1 VDGCWTAAERE
12 RVLAEVA
19 DELWRYVGRHARD
32 IATATGLIA
41 NLTGLS
47 PRALD
52 TLRHLRLL
60 LSDEVALFVD
70 DTLPELLRRRRA
82 TTARRV
88 EVGRGAVRGPVL
100 WGATVAARARAG
112 GAAPDL
118 YAASTAHKHLDTP
131 EAQVLTRLLQGLD
144 RSVGVIQDCV
154 GELEPRGWGA
164 RVAHIADAVSMA
176 LAQVDG
182 VQPRRRDPLGASYSL
197 GAPAPARW
205 LSSRQ
210 TVVGAHIGDS
220 SHRGRD
226 GGRQDAGAPSRDG
239 ASDGSGAP
247 SEYDA
252 PTGPEHEVTPAALN
266 ACAHSTRAAV
276 RALADVFGYYRDMVE
291 TPASEAL
298 LWALRTRALTPL
310 DDDALYELW
319 ALLGAVAVFDESGWR
334 LRTAELIGQDPTP
347 MIYSASDG
355 KTTARLHFQHTPL
368 AWRGQS
374 RYRAIFERH
383 GLSGAVRRPDLIVE
397 LRRGRHRRYAL
408 IEVKRTRHGGYI
420 ADSIYKAL
428 GYLADF
434 EAVFEGQR
442 GVRGLL
448 ALWDTPDSGD
458 VVLGDDLS
466 SGNGDSGGGMA
477 PDTLVLATHRTYRH
491 EARRLLD
498 GLLAELAE

>member
-1 VDGCWTAAERE
+1 VDSCWTAVERE
-12 RVLAEVA
+12 WVLTEVA

-32 IATATGLIA
+32 ISTDTGLIA

-70 DTLPELLRRRRA
+70 ETLPELLRRRRA

-100 WGATVAARARAG
+100 WGVTVAARARTG

-118 YAASTAHKHLDTP
+118 YASSTAHKYLDTP

-144 RSVGVIQDCV
+144 RSVGITQERI
-154 GELEPRGWGA
+154 GELEPSGWGA

-182 VQPRRRDPLGASYSL
+182 VQPRRRDPLGASYLPRESYPPEESYS
-197 GAPAPARW
+197 GAR
-205 LSSRQ
+205 
-210 TVVGAHIGDS
+210 IGDS

-247 SEYDA
+247 SEYGA

-347 MIYSASDG
+347 MIYSAGDG
-355 KTTARLHFQHTPL
+355 RTTARLHFQHTPL

-442 GVRGLL
+442 GVRELL

>member
-1 VDGCWTAAERE
+1 VDSCWTAAERE
-12 RVLAEVA
+12 RVLAEVV

-32 IATATGLIA
+32 VATETALVA

-70 DTLPELLRRRRA
+70 ETLPELLRRARA

-88 EVGRGAVRGPVL
+88 EVGRGPVRGPVL
-100 WGATVAARARAG
+100 WSATVAARARAG
-112 GAAPDL
+112 GAAPGL

-131 EAQVLTRLLQGLD
+131 EMCVLTRLLQGLD
-144 RSVGVIQDCV
+144 RSVGVIQMRV
-154 GELEPRGWGA
+154 GELEPRGWGE
-164 RVAHIADAVSMA
+164 RVVHIADAITA
-176 LAQVDG
+176 GLAQVGG
-182 VQPRRRDPLGASYSL
+182 VQPRRDPLGA
-197 GAPAPARW
+197 AAPARW

-210 TVVGAHIGDS
+210 EIAGERIDS
-220 SHRGRD
+220 GNLYGRDRGRLD
-226 GGRQDAGAPSRDG
+226 SQRAGA
-239 ASDGSGAP
+239 AAP
-247 SEYDA
+247 SGYDA
-252 PTGPEHEVTPAALN
+252 PAGPEHAVTPAVLN
-266 ACAHSTRAAV
+266 ACARSTRAPV
-276 RALADVFGYYRDMVE
+276 RALADAFGYYRDMVE
-291 TPASEAL
+291 TPVSDAL
-298 LWALRTRALTPL
+298 LWALRTRALAPL

-334 LRTAELIGQDPTP
+334 LRTAELVGQDPTP
-347 MIYSASDG
+347 MIYIAGDG
-355 KTTARLHFQHTPL
+355 RTTARLHFQHTPL
-368 AWRGQS
+368 EWRGQS

-383 GLSGAVRRPDLIVE
+383 GLSGAVRRPDLIVA
-397 LRRGRHRRYAL
+397 LRRGRQRRYAL
-408 IEVKRTRHGGYI
+408 VEVKRTRHGGYI

-448 ALWDTPDSGD
+448 ALWDIPDSGD
-458 VVLGDDLS
+458 VVPGVVPPDSDAD
-466 SGNGDSGGGMA
+466 NGDA
-477 PDTLVLATHRTYRH
+477 VALDTLVLTTHRTYRH

>member
-1 VDGCWTAAERE
+1 MDGCWTAAERE
-12 RVLAEVA
+12 WVLAEVA

-32 IATATGLIA
+32 ASTEKSVIA

-70 DTLPELLRRRRA
+70 DTLLALLRRRRA

-144 RSVGVIQDCV
+144 RSVGVIQERV

-164 RVAHIADAVSMA
+164 RVAHVADAVSMA

-182 VQPRRRDPLGASYSL
+182 VQPRRRDLLGESYLPRESYPPGESYS
-197 GAPAPARW
+197 GAR
-205 LSSRQ
+205 
-210 TVVGAHIGDS
+210 IGDS

-239 ASDGSGAP
+239 
-247 SEYDA
+247 A

-298 LWALRTRALTPL
+298 LWALRTHALAPL

-347 MIYSASDG
+347 MIYSAGDG
-355 KTTARLHFQHTPL
+355 RTTAWLHFQHTPL
-368 AWRGQS
+368 EWRGQS

-448 ALWDTPDSGD
+448 ALWDTPDSDD

>member
-1 VDGCWTAAERE
+1 MDSCWTPAERE

-32 IATATGLIA
+32 VATETTLVA

-60 LSDEVALFVD
+60 LSDEVALFVGE
-70 DTLPELLRRRRA
+70 TLPELLRRRRA

-100 WGATVAARARAG
+100 WGATVAARARTG
-112 GAAPDL
+112 GAIPDL
-118 YAASTAHKHLDTP
+118 YAASTAHKYLDTP
-131 EAQVLTRLLQGLD
+131 EVYVLTLLLQGLD
-144 RSVGVIQDCV
+144 HSVGVIQERT
-154 GELEPRGWGA
+154 GALEPQGWGE
-164 RVAHIADAVSMA
+164 RVAHVAGAVAMA

-182 VQPRRRDPLGASYSL
+182 VQPRRDPLGAPSRL

-205 LSSRQ
+205 LSGRQ
-210 TVVGAHIGDS
+210 TVAGVRVGDS
-220 SHRGRD
+220 RHRGHD
-226 GGRQDAGAPSRDG
+226 TGRQDAGAPSRDG
-239 ASDGSGAP
+239 APA
-247 SEYDA
+247 
-252 PTGPEHEVTPAALN
+252 GPEHEVTLAALN
-266 ACAHSTRAAV
+266 ACVRSTRAAV

-298 LWALRTRALTPL
+298 LWALRKQALAPL
-310 DDDALYELW
+310 DDDTLYELW
-319 ALLGAVAVFDESGWR
+319 ALLGAVAVLDESGWT
-334 LRTAELIGQDPTP
+334 LRAAELVGQDQTP
-347 MIYSASDG
+347 MIYVAGDG
-355 KTTARLHFQHTPL
+355 RTTARLHFQHTPL
-368 AWRGQS
+368 DWRGQS

-397 LRRGRHRRYAL
+397 LRRGRQRRYAL

-448 ALWDTPDSGD
+448 ALWDTPDSGN
-458 VVLGDDLS
+458 VLLGDDPS
-466 SGNGDSGGGMA
+466 SGNGDSGDDVA
-477 PDTLVLATHRTYRH
+477 PDTLVVATRHTYRH
-491 EARRLLD
+491 EARRLIE